1 MPISARLVALK
12 ALLAPMALIEAAETQ
27 KVGGQAVLEGVMMR
41 GPLRWSVD
49 VRLPQGEISSR
60 VTEYI
65 PWSKRHKVLD
75 LPFIRGIAT
84 LFESLIVGYRA
95 LDYSAAVLEK
105 ASPKDLTK
113 SKPQTSSQA
122 SSPQAS
128 SPGNGSKLNELK
140 EANTLRTDT
149 KGKDKSKESLGFL
162 ALLFS
167 ITLSLVMAAA
177 IFVALPHLLSLL
189 MGGPLGFDENDL
201 VFHLID
207 GVIKFAFFLAY
218 AYLIGKIPEIS
229 RVYSYHGA
237 EHRAIYAYEAGLPL
251 SPLYAR
257 HFPLWHPRCGTAF
270 IFLLLFL
277 SILLFAVVFPIFQPF
292 RSDGTVTR
300 AILGALIKL
309 ALTLPLAGF
318 SYEISR
324 QAGKP
329 KASALWRAIIY
340 PGLLIQRLTTRETD
354 DSQLEVALRALRE
367 ALDIKEDSALNYRA
381 PTLTFDD
388 KYMES
393 CSTTTYN

>member
-128 SPGNGSKLNELK
+128 SPGNGSKLSELK

-167 ITLSLVMAAA
+167 ITLSLV
-177 IFVALPHLLSLL
+177 
-189 MGGPLGFDENDL
+189 
-201 VFHLID
+201 
-207 GVIKFAFFLAY
+207 
-218 AYLIGKIPEIS
+218 
-229 RVYSYHGA
+229 
-237 EHRAIYAYEAGLPL
+237 
-251 SPLYAR
+251 
-257 HFPLWHPRCGTAF
+257 
-270 IFLLLFL
+270 
-277 SILLFAVVFPIFQPF
+277 
-292 RSDGTVTR
+292 
-300 AILGALIKL
+300 
-309 ALTLPLAGF
+309 
-318 SYEISR
+318 
-324 QAGKP
+324 
-329 KASALWRAIIY
+329 
-340 PGLLIQRLTTRETD
+340 
-354 DSQLEVALRALRE
+354 
-367 ALDIKEDSALNYRA
+367 
-381 PTLTFDD
+381 
-388 KYMES
+388 
-393 CSTTTYN
+393 